1 MVKQIIKGL
10 LEAKV
15 KVNKSYELLPHVELK
30 DNAQEIIDKIQET
43 QELLNELVDL
53 IGSVEGQ

>member
-15 KVNKSYELLPHVELK
+15 RVNKSYELLPHVELK
-30 DNAQEIIDKIQET
+30 DKAQEIIDKIQDT
-43 QELLNELVDL
+43 QDLLNELVDL
-53 IGSVEGQ
+53 IGLVEGQ

>member
-15 KVNKSYELLPHVELK
+15 RVNKSYELLPHVELK
-30 DNAQEIIDKIQET
+30 DKAQEIIDKIQDT
-43 QELLNELVDL
+43 QDLLNELVDL